1 MIPILYR
8 SDETLFTSNGVGR
21 LPDCVSCV
29 VTEERN
35 GIYECEFQY
44 PVTGR
49 LYNLIKPGMIIA
61 VTHDNNHD
69 IQPFDIYGY
78 TAPIDGI
85 VTFYARHISYRLSNI
100 ILQPFSAN
108 SCAEALQRMQT
119 RVYNNNPFTFWTDK
133 DVDGIWTNSVPASI
147 KARLVGESGS
157 ILDVYGK
164 GEYEFDKWAVKLH
177 VNRGRDTG
185 IDIRYGVN
193 LSDFEQE
200 INDGASYTA
209 VAPYWRSADGSEVIT
224 LPEGYVTADEIPVEL
239 MPWTTNTGEY
249 VRDNNG
255 EIIYF
260 NVPTIKPVPLDLSAE
275 FQEKPTIAQLRSLAK
290 SRLNSSSAWLPDEN
304 IVVDF
309 VEAPEEYREPK
320 LITKGPSNIVAIYDA
335 LPVDAER
342 LIINI
347 NSSSG
352 ATGAT
357 LTQRGKNLIPLLIDR
372 LKTLNQSKS
381 WTGNTATEAGMSFE
395 FQTGDAGEVVEIR
408 VSGTYS
414 RQVNV
419 ALGTVALK
427 AGMQYIINGVS
438 TAPSWSTFQLYVS
451 ANGNKYASVP
461 GTQFTVN
468 ADGEYPVYLSTYGA
482 ISDAVFYPMIRVASD
497 ADATFEP
504 YVSVESAV
512 SFPAEAGTVYGGVLD
527 VTNGKLTVTN
537 PTESAG
543 VYTVDKTNIV
553 MFEGANNIWSNAGDV
568 TVSYYAQNAYEIV
581 NKTVLR
587 PVTLCDR
594 VNVYCGPLNVAATQI
609 QCVRLVYDVLNERN
623 AQLELGTVR
632 PTYSQTLKQS
642 LSGSMVSKAQAD
654 ALITTAL
661 DSATQQITGATNSHV
676 KFVYDDNGGLQEILI
691 MDTDDIETA
700 QKIWRWN
707 SGGLGYSSTGYG
719 GPYGLAMTQ
728 DGTIVADFIKAGTIS
743 DVEGNNYW
751 NLITGVL
758 NTQVGQIGAFT
769 LNDGALEYI
778 NGNKTALI
786 DGDGITFQNQYANSL
801 FKTNVYGQGLQI
813 YDPSKGNH
821 WGMFSTDFYSGQAAK
836 TYTWGIIGYRDSVN
850 LVAYISLF
858 PSGSDEALTDEHV
871 QIRRRALTTY
881 NAYVAGASLYFGG
894 NASDI
899 LNNYG
904 RIYYSTSNIMY
915 FMRGA
920 QTHMYFDNSRT
931 VFTPDVYCNNGLTVS
946 GTKSRVVE
954 TSDYGNRLLYC
965 YETPT
970 PMFGDIGEGV
980 ISESGDCYVWLDPV
994 FAETVESYGY
1004 QVFLQPYGRGE
1015 CYVSERKGAYF
1026 VVKGDSGLAFGW
1038 EIKAKQSGYDQ
1049 LRIERED
1056 LRTVGTDGADYGASA
1071 LEHITTIQKGR
1082 ILENE

>member
-8 SDETLFTSNGVGR
+8 ADETLFTSNGVGR

-69 IQPFDIYGY
+69 VQPFDIYAY

-119 RVYNNNPFTFWTDK
+119 RVYNNNPFSFWTDK
-133 DVDGIWTNSVPASI
+133 AVDGVWTNPVPASI

-164 GEYEFDKWAVKLH
+164 GEYEFDTWAVKLH

-185 IDIRYGVN
+185 IDIRHGVN

-200 INDGASYTA
+200 INEGANYTA
-209 VAPYWRSADGSEVIT
+209 VAPFWRSADGSEVIT
-224 LPEGYVTADEIPVEL
+224 LPEGYVTADAIPVEL

-255 EIIYF
+255 DIIYF
-260 NVPTIKPVPLDLSAE
+260 NVPNIKPVPLDLSAE

-304 IVVDF
+304 ITIDF
-309 VEAPEEYREPK
+309 VDQA
-320 LITKGPSNIVAIYDA
+320 
-335 LPVDAER
+335 
-342 LIINI
+342 
-347 NSSSG
+347 
-352 ATGAT
+352 
-357 LTQRGKNLIPLLIDR
+357 
-372 LKTLNQSKS
+372 
-381 WTGNTATEAGMSFE
+381 
-395 FQTGDAGEVVEIR
+395 
-408 VSGTYS
+408 GTY
-414 RQVNV
+414 
-419 ALGTVALK
+419 
-427 AGMQYIINGVS
+427 
-438 TAPSWSTFQLYVS
+438 
-451 ANGNKYASVP
+451 
-461 GTQFTVN
+461 
-468 ADGEYPVYLSTYGA
+468 DGIDIA
-482 ISDAVFYPMIRVASD
+482 A
-497 ADATFEP
+497 
-504 YVSVESAV
+504 
-512 SFPAEAGTVYGGVLD
+512 
-527 VTNGKLTVTN
+527 
-537 PTESAG
+537 
-543 VYTVDKTNIV
+543 
-553 MFEGANNIWSNAGDV
+553 
-568 TVSYYAQNAYEIV
+568 
-581 NKTVLR
+581 LR

-623 AQLELGTVR
+623 AELELGTVR

-676 KFVYDDNGGLQEILI
+676 KFVYDENGGLQEILI
-691 MDTDDIETA
+691 MDTEDIETA
-700 QKIWRWN
+700 QQIWRWN
-707 SGGLGYSSTGYG
+707 SGGLGFSSTGYA

-728 DGTIVADFIKAGTIS
+728 DGTIVADFIKAGVIS
-743 DVEGNNYW
+743 DVGGNNYW
-751 NLITGVL
+751 NLITGVF

-769 LNDGALEYI
+769 LNDGALEYS
-778 NGNKTALI
+778 NGSKTALI
-786 DGDGITFQNQYANSL
+786 DSDGVTFQNQYTNGL
-801 FKTNVYGQGLQI
+801 FKTNIYGQGIQI
-813 YDPSKGNH
+813 YSPSKGNR
-821 WGMFSTDFYSGQAAK
+821 WGMFSTDRYTTQDEK
-836 TYTWGIIGYRDSVN
+836 NYTWGIIGYNNGST
-850 LVAYISLF
+850 LGTYISLF
-858 PSGSDEALTDEHV
+858 PSGADEALSDEHI
-871 QIRRRALTTY
+871 QFWRRALTNY
-881 NAYVAGASLYFGG
+881 NAYIAGASLYFG
-894 NASDI
+894 ASASGI

-904 RIYYSTSNIMY
+904 RIYFGNSNTLY
-915 FMRGA
+915 FLRGA
-920 QTHMYFDNSRT
+920 QTHMHFEPYNGGSRT
-931 VFTPDVYCNNGLTVS
+931 VFTPDVYCYNDLTVG

-980 ISESGDCYVWLDPV
+980 ISETGDCYVWLDPV
-994 FAETVESYGY
+994 FAETVEGYGY

-1015 CYVSERKGAYF
+1015 CYVSERKSTHF
-1026 VVKGDSGLAFGW
+1026 VVSGESGLAFGW

-1056 LRTVGTDGADYGASA
+1056 LRTSSTDGPDYGASA

-1082 ILENE
+1082 ILDNE

>member
-8 SDETLFTSNGVGR
+8 ADETLFTSNGVGR

-69 IQPFDIYGY
+69 VQPFDIYAY

-133 DVDGIWTNSVPASI
+133 DVDGIWTNPVPASI

-200 INDGASYTA
+200 INNGASYTA
-209 VAPYWRSADGSEVIT
+209 VAPYWRSADDSQVIT
-224 LPEGYVTADEIPVEL
+224 LPEGYVTADAIPVEL
-239 MPWTTNTGEY
+239 VPWTTNTGEY

-260 NVPTIKPVPLDLSAE
+260 NVPNIKPVPLDLSAE
-275 FQEKPTIAQLRSLAK
+275 FQTVPTVEQLRSLAK

-304 IVVDF
+304 ITIDF
-309 VEAPEEYREPK
+309 VDQA
-320 LITKGPSNIVAIYDA
+320 
-335 LPVDAER
+335 
-342 LIINI
+342 
-347 NSSSG
+347 
-352 ATGAT
+352 
-357 LTQRGKNLIPLLIDR
+357 
-372 LKTLNQSKS
+372 
-381 WTGNTATEAGMSFE
+381 
-395 FQTGDAGEVVEIR
+395 
-408 VSGTYS
+408 GTY
-414 RQVNV
+414 
-419 ALGTVALK
+419 
-427 AGMQYIINGVS
+427 
-438 TAPSWSTFQLYVS
+438 
-451 ANGNKYASVP
+451 
-461 GTQFTVN
+461 
-468 ADGEYPVYLSTYGA
+468 DGIDIA
-482 ISDAVFYPMIRVASD
+482 A
-497 ADATFEP
+497 
-504 YVSVESAV
+504 
-512 SFPAEAGTVYGGVLD
+512 
-527 VTNGKLTVTN
+527 
-537 PTESAG
+537 
-543 VYTVDKTNIV
+543 
-553 MFEGANNIWSNAGDV
+553 
-568 TVSYYAQNAYEIV
+568 
-581 NKTVLR
+581 LR

-623 AQLELGTVR
+623 AELELGTVR
-632 PTYSQTLKQS
+632 PTYSQTLKDS

-661 DSATQQITGATNSHV
+661 DSATQQITGSTNSHV
-676 KFVYDDNGGLQEILI
+676 KFVYDENGGLQEILI

-707 SGGLGYSSTGYG
+707 SGGLGYSSTGYA

-728 DGTIVADFIKAGTIS
+728 DGTIVADFIKAGIIS

-769 LNDGALEYI
+769 LNNGALEYSS
-778 NGNKTALI
+778 GNKFAKI
-786 DGDGITFQNQYANSL
+786 SNDGVQFQNAYTDNVW
-801 FKTNVYGQGLQI
+801 KTTIYGQGI
-813 YDPSKGNH
+813 YIDGGGLTTVR
-821 WGMFSTDFYSGQAAK
+821 WGMFSACQYTGETPKDYSWLILGYLYGDASTGKSFTSFISLYPSGNAEIDGQTEFIRIRRDIYTQYPISLVSAASK
-836 TYTWGIIGYRDSVN
+836 LKFLSGLTNQTIIGSIGIELGTDIWLNGYGDEN
-850 LVAYISLF
+850 YIQLSYSSGTRRVYVTERLNCTNDLF
-858 PSGSDEALTDEHV
+858 
-871 QIRRRALTTY
+871 
-881 NAYVAGASLYFGG
+881 
-894 NASDI
+894 
-899 LNNYG
+899 
-904 RIYYSTSNIMY
+904 
-915 FMRGA
+915 
-920 QTHMYFDNSRT
+920 
-931 VFTPDVYCNNGLTVS
+931 VS

-954 TSDYGNRLLYC
+954 TPDYGNRLLYC

-1056 LRTVGTDGADYGASA
+1056 LRTVGTDSADYGVSA

-1082 ILENE
+1082 ILDNE

>member
-8 SDETLFTSNGVGR
+8 ADETLFTSNGVGR

-69 IQPFDIYGY
+69 VQPFDIYAY
-78 TAPIDGI
+78 TAPIDGV

-108 SCAEALQRMQT
+108 SCAEALQRMKT
-119 RVYNNNPFTFWTDK
+119 RVYNNNPFNFWTDK
-133 DVDGIWTNSVPASI
+133 AVDGVWTNPVPASI

-200 INDGASYTA
+200 INNGESYTA
-209 VAPYWRSADGSEVIT
+209 VAPFWRSADGAEVIT

-260 NVPTIKPVPLDLSAE
+260 NVPNIKPVSLDLSAE

-304 IVVDF
+304 ITIDF
-309 VEAPEEYREPK
+309 VDQA
-320 LITKGPSNIVAIYDA
+320 
-335 LPVDAER
+335 
-342 LIINI
+342 
-347 NSSSG
+347 
-352 ATGAT
+352 
-357 LTQRGKNLIPLLIDR
+357 
-372 LKTLNQSKS
+372 
-381 WTGNTATEAGMSFE
+381 
-395 FQTGDAGEVVEIR
+395 
-408 VSGTYS
+408 GTY
-414 RQVNV
+414 
-419 ALGTVALK
+419 
-427 AGMQYIINGVS
+427 
-438 TAPSWSTFQLYVS
+438 
-451 ANGNKYASVP
+451 
-461 GTQFTVN
+461 
-468 ADGEYPVYLSTYGA
+468 DGIDIA
-482 ISDAVFYPMIRVASD
+482 A
-497 ADATFEP
+497 
-504 YVSVESAV
+504 
-512 SFPAEAGTVYGGVLD
+512 
-527 VTNGKLTVTN
+527 
-537 PTESAG
+537 
-543 VYTVDKTNIV
+543 
-553 MFEGANNIWSNAGDV
+553 
-568 TVSYYAQNAYEIV
+568 
-581 NKTVLR
+581 LR

-623 AQLELGTVR
+623 AELELGTVR

-642 LSGSMVSKAQAD
+642 LSGNMVSKAQAD

-661 DSATQQITGATNSHV
+661 DSATQQITGATDSHV
-676 KFVYDDNGGLQEILI
+676 KFVYDSNGGLQEILI
-691 MDTDDIETA
+691 MDTEDIETA
-700 QKIWRWN
+700 QRIWRWN
-707 SGGLGYSSTGYG
+707 SGGLGYSSTGYA

-728 DGTIVADFIKAGTIS
+728 DGTIVADFIKAGVIS
-743 DVEGNNYW
+743 DLGGNNYW

-769 LNDGALEYI
+769 LNGGAFEYS

-786 DGDGITFQNQYANSL
+786 DSDGVTFQNMYTNTL
-801 FKTNVYGQGLQI
+801 FKTNVYGQGIQI
-813 YDPSKGNH
+813 FNPSKGNS
-821 WGMFSTDFYSGQAAK
+821 WGMFSTDLYSGQAAK
-836 TYTWGIIGYRDSVN
+836 NYTWAILGYKSGN
-850 LVAYISLF
+850 NFTSYINFF
-858 PSGSDEALTDEHV
+858 PASSDETLSDEHI
-871 QIRRRALTTY
+871 QLRRRTLTNY
-881 NAYVAGASLYFGG
+881 NAYIAGASLYFG
-894 NASDI
+894 ASLSGI
-899 LNNYG
+899 LTDYG
-904 RIYYSTSNIMY
+904 RIYLSGSSTLY
-915 FMRGA
+915 FMRNA
-920 QTHMYFDNSRT
+920 QTHMYFEAYNGGSRT
-931 VFTPDVYCNNGLTVS
+931 VFTPNVYCINGLTVS

-980 ISESGDCYVWLDPV
+980 ISDSGDCYVWLDPV
-994 FAETVESYGY
+994 FAETVEGYGY

-1015 CYVSERKGAYF
+1015 CYVSERKSAYF
-1026 VVKGDSGLAFGW
+1026 VVSGDSGLAFGW

-1056 LRTVGTDGADYGASA
+1056 LRTSGTDGPDFGASA
-1071 LEHITTIQKGR
+1071 IEHITTIQKGR
-1082 ILENE
+1082 ILNNE

>member
-69 IQPFDIYGY
+69 VQPFDIYAY

-119 RVYNNNPFTFWTDK
+119 RVYTNNPFTFWTDK
-133 DVDGIWTNSVPASI
+133 DVDGVWTNPVPASI
-147 KARLVGESGS
+147 KARLAGESGS

-260 NVPTIKPVPLDLSAE
+260 NIPIIKPVPLDLSAE
-275 FQEKPTIAQLRSLAK
+275 FQTVPTVEQLRSLAK

-304 IVVDF
+304 ITIDF
-309 VEAPEEYREPK
+309 VDQA
-320 LITKGPSNIVAIYDA
+320 
-335 LPVDAER
+335 
-342 LIINI
+342 
-347 NSSSG
+347 
-352 ATGAT
+352 
-357 LTQRGKNLIPLLIDR
+357 
-372 LKTLNQSKS
+372 
-381 WTGNTATEAGMSFE
+381 
-395 FQTGDAGEVVEIR
+395 
-408 VSGTYS
+408 GTYDS
-414 RQVNV
+414 IDI
-419 ALGTVALK
+419 AA
-427 AGMQYIINGVS
+427 
-438 TAPSWSTFQLYVS
+438 
-451 ANGNKYASVP
+451 
-461 GTQFTVN
+461 
-468 ADGEYPVYLSTYGA
+468 
-482 ISDAVFYPMIRVASD
+482 
-497 ADATFEP
+497 
-504 YVSVESAV
+504 
-512 SFPAEAGTVYGGVLD
+512 
-527 VTNGKLTVTN
+527 
-537 PTESAG
+537 
-543 VYTVDKTNIV
+543 
-553 MFEGANNIWSNAGDV
+553 
-568 TVSYYAQNAYEIV
+568 
-581 NKTVLR
+581 LR

-594 VNVYCGPLNVAATQI
+594 VNVYCGPLNVAATKI

-623 AQLELGTVR
+623 AQLELGDVR
-632 PTYSQTLKQS
+632 PTYSQTLKES

-654 ALITTAL
+654 ALITAAL
-661 DSATQQITGATNSHV
+661 DSATQQITGATSSHV

-707 SGGLGYSSTGYG
+707 SGGLGFSSTGYG

-728 DGTIVADFIKAGTIS
+728 DGTIVADFIKAGIIS
-743 DVEGNNYW
+743 DVDGNNYW

-769 LNDGALEYI
+769 LNNGALEYI

-786 DGDGITFQNQYANSL
+786 DGDGITFQNQYANTL
-801 FKTNVYGQGLQI
+801 FKTSVYGQGLQI

-821 WGMFSTDFYSGQAAK
+821 WGMFSTDFYSGQDAK
-836 TYTWGIIGYRDSVN
+836 TYTWGIIGHKNGDN
-850 LVAYISLF
+850 LVSYIGLF
-858 PSGSDEALTDEHV
+858 PSGSDEALTDEH
-871 QIRRRALTTY
+871 IRINRRMLVTY
-881 NAYVAGASLYFGG
+881 NAYVAGATLYFGG
-894 NASDI
+894 SLSDI

-915 FMRGA
+915 FVRGA
-920 QTHMYFDNSRT
+920 QTHMYFEPYNGGSRT

-954 TSDYGNRLLYC
+954 TPDYGKRLLYC

-994 FAETVESYGY
+994 FAQTVESYGY

-1015 CYVSERKGAYF
+1015 CYVSERTGAYF
-1026 VVKGDSGLAFGW
+1026 IVKGDSGLAFGW

-1049 LRIERED
+1049 LRIERDD
-1056 LRTVGTDGADYGASA
+1056 LRTVGTDGPDYGASA

-1082 ILENE
+1082 ILDNE

>member
-8 SDETLFTSNGVGR
+8 ADETLFTSNGVGR

-69 IQPFDIYGY
+69 VQPFDIYAY

-133 DVDGIWTNSVPASI
+133 DVDGVWTNPVPASI

-224 LPEGYVTADEIPVEL
+224 LPEGYVTADAIPVEL

-260 NVPTIKPVPLDLSAE
+260 NVPNIKPVPLDLSAE
-275 FQEKPTIAQLRSLAK
+275 FQTVPTVEQLRSLAK

-304 IVVDF
+304 ITIDF
-309 VEAPEEYREPK
+309 VDQAG
-320 LITKGPSNIVAIYDA
+320 TYDG
-335 LPVDAER
+335 
-342 LIINI
+342 INI
-347 NSSSG
+347 
-352 ATGAT
+352 AA
-357 LTQRGKNLIPLLIDR
+357 
-372 LKTLNQSKS
+372 
-381 WTGNTATEAGMSFE
+381 
-395 FQTGDAGEVVEIR
+395 
-408 VSGTYS
+408 
-414 RQVNV
+414 
-419 ALGTVALK
+419 
-427 AGMQYIINGVS
+427 
-438 TAPSWSTFQLYVS
+438 
-451 ANGNKYASVP
+451 
-461 GTQFTVN
+461 
-468 ADGEYPVYLSTYGA
+468 
-482 ISDAVFYPMIRVASD
+482 
-497 ADATFEP
+497 
-504 YVSVESAV
+504 
-512 SFPAEAGTVYGGVLD
+512 
-527 VTNGKLTVTN
+527 
-537 PTESAG
+537 
-543 VYTVDKTNIV
+543 
-553 MFEGANNIWSNAGDV
+553 
-568 TVSYYAQNAYEIV
+568 
-581 NKTVLR
+581 LR

-594 VNVYCGPLNVAATQI
+594 VNVYCGPLNVAATKI

-623 AQLELGTVR
+623 AQLELGDVC
-632 PTYSQTLKQS
+632 PTYSQTLKES

-707 SGGLGYSSTGYG
+707 SGGLGFSSTGYG

-728 DGTIVADFIKAGTIS
+728 DGTIVADFIKAGIIS

-769 LNDGALEYI
+769 LNDGALEYSNLSKAAKI
-778 NGNKTALI
+778 SN
-786 DGDGITFQNQYANSL
+786 DGVEFQNAYNQGTW
-801 FKTNVYGQGLQI
+801 KTTLYGQGI
-813 YDPSKGNH
+813 YINDITHDYK
-821 WGMFSTDFYSGQAAK
+821 WGMFATSSYAGQTPK
-836 TYTWGIIGYRDSVN
+836 DYTWGILGSMDGN
-850 LVAYISLF
+850 PLVGAYTFNAFIRLM
-858 PSGSDEALTDEHV
+858 PSGNDEV
-871 QIRRRALTTY
+871 
-881 NAYVAGASLYFGG
+881 
-894 NASDI
+894 
-899 LNNYG
+899 
-904 RIYYSTSNIMY
+904 
-915 FMRGA
+915 
-920 QTHMYFDNSRT
+920 DNSLQH
-931 VFTPDVYCNNGLTVS
+931 VYLKNTTITDGYIIFAGKPSKIQFWDKQINHIVIGAIEQSSGGDIWINGYNDANYIQLVYSSGSRNVSITEKLVCTSGLTVS

-1015 CYVSERKGAYF
+1015 CYVSERTGAYF

>member
-8 SDETLFTSNGVGR
+8 ADETLFTSNGVGR

-69 IQPFDIYGY
+69 VQPFDIYGY

-119 RVYNNNPFTFWTDK
+119 RVYNNNPFSFWTDK
-133 DVDGIWTNSVPASI
+133 AVDGVWTNPVPASI

-193 LSDFEQE
+193 LSEFEQE

-209 VAPYWRSADGSEVIT
+209 VAPFWRSADGAEVIT
-224 LPEGYVTADEIPVEL
+224 LPEGYVTADAIPVEL

-255 EIIYF
+255 NIIYF
-260 NVPTIKPVPLDLSAE
+260 NVPNIKPVPLDLSAE

-304 IVVDF
+304 ITIDF
-309 VEAPEEYREPK
+309 VDQA
-320 LITKGPSNIVAIYDA
+320 
-335 LPVDAER
+335 
-342 LIINI
+342 
-347 NSSSG
+347 
-352 ATGAT
+352 
-357 LTQRGKNLIPLLIDR
+357 
-372 LKTLNQSKS
+372 
-381 WTGNTATEAGMSFE
+381 
-395 FQTGDAGEVVEIR
+395 
-408 VSGTYS
+408 GTY
-414 RQVNV
+414 
-419 ALGTVALK
+419 
-427 AGMQYIINGVS
+427 
-438 TAPSWSTFQLYVS
+438 
-451 ANGNKYASVP
+451 
-461 GTQFTVN
+461 
-468 ADGEYPVYLSTYGA
+468 DGIDIA
-482 ISDAVFYPMIRVASD
+482 A
-497 ADATFEP
+497 
-504 YVSVESAV
+504 
-512 SFPAEAGTVYGGVLD
+512 
-527 VTNGKLTVTN
+527 
-537 PTESAG
+537 
-543 VYTVDKTNIV
+543 
-553 MFEGANNIWSNAGDV
+553 
-568 TVSYYAQNAYEIV
+568 
-581 NKTVLR
+581 LR

-623 AQLELGTVR
+623 AELELGTVR

-676 KFVYDDNGGLQEILI
+676 KFVYDSNGGLQEILI
-691 MDTDDIETA
+691 MDTEDIETA
-700 QKIWRWN
+700 QRIWRWN
-707 SGGLGYSSTGYG
+707 SGGLGFSSTGYS

-728 DGTIVADFIKAGTIS
+728 DGTIVADFIKAGVIS
-743 DVEGNNYW
+743 DVGGNNYW

-769 LNDGALEYI
+769 LNGGAFEYS

-786 DGDGITFQNQYANSL
+786 DSDGVTFQNMYTNTL
-801 FKTNVYGQGLQI
+801 FKTNVYGQGIQI
-813 YDPSKGNH
+813 FNPSKGNS
-821 WGMFSTDFYSGQAAK
+821 WGMFSTDLYSGQAAK
-836 TYTWGIIGYRDSVN
+836 NYTWAILGYKNGNSFN
-850 LVAYISLF
+850 SYISFF
-858 PSGSDEALTDEHV
+858 PASSDETLSDEHI
-871 QIRRRALTTY
+871 QLRRRTLTNY
-881 NAYVAGASLYFGG
+881 NAYIAGASLYFG
-894 NASDI
+894 AS
-899 LNNYG
+899 LSGVLTNYG
-904 RIYYSTSNIMY
+904 RIYLSGTNTLY
-915 FMRGA
+915 FMRNA
-920 QTHMYFDNSRT
+920 QTHMYFESYNGGSRT
-931 VFTPDVYCNNGLTVS
+931 VFTPNVYCINGLTVS

-954 TSDYGNRLLYC
+954 TPDYGNRLLYC

-980 ISESGDCYVWLDPV
+980 ISETGDCYVWLDPV

-1015 CYVSERKGAYF
+1015 CYVSERKSTHF
-1026 VVKGDSGLAFGW
+1026 VVSGDSGLSFGW

-1056 LRTVGTDGADYGASA
+1056 LRTAGTDGPDYGTYA

-1082 ILENE
+1082 ILNNE

>member
-8 SDETLFTSNGVGR
+8 ADETLFTSNGVGR

-69 IQPFDIYGY
+69 VQPFDIYGY

-119 RVYNNNPFTFWTDK
+119 RVYTNNPFTFWTDK
-133 DVDGIWTNSVPASI
+133 DVDGVWTNPVPASI

-209 VAPYWRSADGSEVIT
+209 VAPFWRSADGAEVIT

-275 FQEKPTIAQLRSLAK
+275 FQTVPTVEQLRSLAK
-290 SRLNSSSAWLPDEN
+290 SRLNSSSAWVPDEN
-304 IVVDF
+304 ITIDF
-309 VEAPEEYREPK
+309 VDQA
-320 LITKGPSNIVAIYDA
+320 
-335 LPVDAER
+335 
-342 LIINI
+342 
-347 NSSSG
+347 
-352 ATGAT
+352 
-357 LTQRGKNLIPLLIDR
+357 
-372 LKTLNQSKS
+372 
-381 WTGNTATEAGMSFE
+381 
-395 FQTGDAGEVVEIR
+395 
-408 VSGTYS
+408 GTY
-414 RQVNV
+414 
-419 ALGTVALK
+419 
-427 AGMQYIINGVS
+427 
-438 TAPSWSTFQLYVS
+438 
-451 ANGNKYASVP
+451 
-461 GTQFTVN
+461 
-468 ADGEYPVYLSTYGA
+468 DGIDIA
-482 ISDAVFYPMIRVASD
+482 
-497 ADATFEP
+497 
-504 YVSVESAV
+504 
-512 SFPAEAGTVYGGVLD
+512 
-527 VTNGKLTVTN
+527 
-537 PTESAG
+537 
-543 VYTVDKTNIV
+543 
-553 MFEGANNIWSNAGDV
+553 
-568 TVSYYAQNAYEIV
+568 
-581 NKTVLR
+581 VLR

-594 VNVYCGPLNVAATQI
+594 VNVYCGPLNVAATKI

-623 AQLELGTVR
+623 AQLELGDAR
-632 PTYSQTLKQS
+632 PTYSQTLKES

-661 DSATQQITGATNSHV
+661 DSATQQIIGATNSHV
-676 KFVYDDNGGLQEILI
+676 KFVYDSNGGLQEILI

-700 QKIWRWN
+700 QNIWRWN
-707 SGGLGYSSTGYG
+707 SGGLGFSSTGYG

-728 DGTIVADFIKAGTIS
+728 DGTIVADFIKAGIIS

-751 NLITGVL
+751 NLITGVF

-769 LNDGALEYI
+769 LNDGALIYS
-778 NGNKTALI
+778 NGSKTAEI
-786 DGDGITFQNQYANSL
+786 STDGVAFQNVYSQTTWKA
-801 FKTNVYGQGLQI
+801 TVYGQGLYI
-813 YDPSKGNH
+813 LLNTANAVR
-821 WGMFSTDFYSGQAAK
+821 WGMFAARQYSGQAAK
-836 TYTWGIIGYRDSVN
+836 DYSWGILGYLTGDPAQSSSSITAFIGLYPTGNDDVDGQAEHIRVN
-850 LVAYISLF
+850 RNIYTRYPISLVGADSRIKF
-858 PSGSDEALTDEHV
+858 LDGMTDQTIIGS
-871 QIRRRALTTY
+871 INY
-881 NAYVAGASLYFGG
+881 
-894 NASDI
+894 
-899 LNNYG
+899 NYG
-904 RIYYSTSNIMY
+904 T
-915 FMRGA
+915 
-920 QTHMYFDNSRT
+920 
-931 VFTPDVYCNNGLTVS
+931 DVWLNGYLNENYIQLEYTDGTRRVWISKNVGCANNLTVS

-954 TSDYGNRLLYC
+954 TPDYGNRLLYC

-980 ISESGDCYVWLDPV
+980 ISDSGDCYVWLDPV

-1026 VVKGDSGLAFGW
+1026 IVKGDSGLAFGW

-1049 LRIERED
+1049 LRIERDD
-1056 LRTVGTDGADYGASA
+1056 LRTVGTDGTDYGASA

-1082 ILENE
+1082 ISDNE

>member
-69 IQPFDIYGY
+69 VQPFDIYAY
-78 TAPIDGI
+78 TAPIDGV

-100 ILQPFSAN
+100 ILQPFAAN
-108 SCAEALQRMQT
+108 SCVEALQRMQT

-133 DVDGIWTNSVPASI
+133 AVDGIWTNPVPASI

-164 GEYEFDKWAVKLH
+164 GEYEFDKWTVKLH

-224 LPEGYVTADEIPVEL
+224 LPEGYITADEIPVEL

-304 IVVDF
+304 ITIDF
-309 VEAPEEYREPK
+309 VDQA
-320 LITKGPSNIVAIYDA
+320 
-335 LPVDAER
+335 
-342 LIINI
+342 
-347 NSSSG
+347 
-352 ATGAT
+352 
-357 LTQRGKNLIPLLIDR
+357 
-372 LKTLNQSKS
+372 
-381 WTGNTATEAGMSFE
+381 
-395 FQTGDAGEVVEIR
+395 
-408 VSGTYS
+408 GTY
-414 RQVNV
+414 
-419 ALGTVALK
+419 
-427 AGMQYIINGVS
+427 
-438 TAPSWSTFQLYVS
+438 
-451 ANGNKYASVP
+451 
-461 GTQFTVN
+461 
-468 ADGEYPVYLSTYGA
+468 DGIDIA
-482 ISDAVFYPMIRVASD
+482 A
-497 ADATFEP
+497 
-504 YVSVESAV
+504 
-512 SFPAEAGTVYGGVLD
+512 
-527 VTNGKLTVTN
+527 
-537 PTESAG
+537 
-543 VYTVDKTNIV
+543 
-553 MFEGANNIWSNAGDV
+553 
-568 TVSYYAQNAYEIV
+568 
-581 NKTVLR
+581 LR

-594 VNVYCGPLNVAATQI
+594 VNVYCGPLNVAAAKI

-623 AQLELGTVR
+623 AQLELGDAR
-632 PTYSQTLKQS
+632 PTYSQTLKES

-676 KFVYDDNGGLQEILI
+676 KFVYDENGGLQEILI

-707 SGGLGYSSTGYG
+707 SGGLGFSSTGYG

-728 DGTIVADFIKAGTIS
+728 DGAIVADFIKAGIIS

-786 DGDGITFQNQYANSL
+786 DGDGVTFQNQYANTL

-836 TYTWGIIGYRDSVN
+836 TYTWGIIGYKNDVN
-850 LVAYISLF
+850 LVAYISFL

-871 QIRRRALTTY
+871 QIRRRMLTTY

-894 NASDI
+894 SASDI

-904 RIYYSTSNIMY
+904 RIYCSTSNTMY

-920 QTHMYFDNSRT
+920 QTHMYFEQYNGSSRT
-931 VFTPDVYCNNGLTVS
+931 VFAPDVYCNNGLTVS

-980 ISESGDCYVWLDPV
+980 ISDSGDCYVWLDPV
-994 FAETVESYGY
+994 FAETVESYDY

-1082 ILENE
+1082 ILDNE

>member
-69 IQPFDIYGY
+69 VQPFDIYGY

-133 DVDGIWTNSVPASI
+133 DVDGIWTNPVPASI

-209 VAPYWRSADGSEVIT
+209 VAPFWRSTDGSEVIT

-260 NVPTIKPVPLDLSAE
+260 NVPNIKPVPLDLSAE

-304 IVVDF
+304 ITIDF
-309 VEAPEEYREPK
+309 VDQA
-320 LITKGPSNIVAIYDA
+320 
-335 LPVDAER
+335 
-342 LIINI
+342 
-347 NSSSG
+347 
-352 ATGAT
+352 
-357 LTQRGKNLIPLLIDR
+357 
-372 LKTLNQSKS
+372 
-381 WTGNTATEAGMSFE
+381 
-395 FQTGDAGEVVEIR
+395 
-408 VSGTYS
+408 GTY
-414 RQVNV
+414 
-419 ALGTVALK
+419 
-427 AGMQYIINGVS
+427 
-438 TAPSWSTFQLYVS
+438 
-451 ANGNKYASVP
+451 
-461 GTQFTVN
+461 
-468 ADGEYPVYLSTYGA
+468 DGIDIA
-482 ISDAVFYPMIRVASD
+482 A
-497 ADATFEP
+497 
-504 YVSVESAV
+504 
-512 SFPAEAGTVYGGVLD
+512 
-527 VTNGKLTVTN
+527 
-537 PTESAG
+537 
-543 VYTVDKTNIV
+543 
-553 MFEGANNIWSNAGDV
+553 
-568 TVSYYAQNAYEIV
+568 
-581 NKTVLR
+581 LR

-594 VNVYCGPLNVAATQI
+594 VNVYCGPLNVAATKI

-623 AQLELGTVR
+623 AQLELGDAR
-632 PTYSQTLKQS
+632 PTYSQTLKES

-676 KFVYDDNGGLQEILI
+676 KFVYDSNGGLQEILI

-728 DGTIVADFIKAGTIS
+728 DGAIVADFIKAGIIS
-743 DVEGNNYW
+743 DVEGNNSW

-821 WGMFSTDFYSGQAAK
+821 WGMFSTDFYSGQDAK

-871 QIRRRALTTY
+871 QIRRRMLTTD

-894 NASDI
+894 NTSDI

-920 QTHMYFDNSRT
+920 QTHMYFEQYNGSSRT
-931 VFTPDVYCNNGLTVS
+931 VFTPDVYCGNGLTVS

-980 ISESGDCYVWLDPV
+980 ISDSGDCYVWLDPV
-994 FAETVESYGY
+994 FAETVEGYGY